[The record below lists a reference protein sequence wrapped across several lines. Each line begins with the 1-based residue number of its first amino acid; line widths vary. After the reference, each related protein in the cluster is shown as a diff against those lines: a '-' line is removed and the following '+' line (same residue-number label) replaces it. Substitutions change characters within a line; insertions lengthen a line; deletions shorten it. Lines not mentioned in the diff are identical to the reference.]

1 MRMDLKVSARLEI
14 DELRQRLQEAE
25 ETLNAIRNGEVD
37 ALVVSG
43 PGGERVFTLE
53 GAEYPYR
60 VLVESMNEGALT
72 LSLDGLVL
80 YCNAAFARLVER
92 PLDRM
97 MGSDIREFV
106 PDEERTAL
114 EDMLRIAQSGDV
126 RAEMPVLGSS
136 QSAFPTL
143 ISLSPITNGEEPSIA
158 AIVTD
163 LRERKRNEEA
173 EAAVRARDDFLAIAS
188 HELRSPLSA
197 LVVTLEILVRM
208 HDKACKRAD
217 AAEELHESQKLVRR
231 ARSQAERIAPLLD
244 RLLDFSQ
251 MASGKFALQ
260 RALCDLNEIVAES
273 AERFAQQ
280 ASRVGSELRLDL
292 ENSVLGHWDR
302 FRLEQVLTNLIGNAI
317 KYGAG
322 GPIDIRLSKAN
333 ASALVLV
340 EDRGIGI
347 PPDALNRIFGRFER
361 SSETEN
367 FSGLGLGLFITREI
381 VEQHGGSIHAENR
394 EGGGARFVVE
404 LPLKKDSAAD

>member
-25 ETLNAIRNGEVD
+25 ETLNAIRSGEVD

-53 GAEYPYR
+53 GAEYTYR

-72 LSLDGLVL
+72 LSPDGLVL

-106 PDEERTAL
+106 PGEERVAL

-126 RAEMPVLGSS
+126 RAEMPVLGSA

-143 ISLSPITNGEEPSIA
+143 ISLSPIAHGEEPTIA

-163 LRERKRNEEA
+163 LRERKRNEQA

-197 LVVTLEILVRM
+197 LVVNLEILARM
-208 HDKACKRAD
+208 HDKARQRPE
-217 AAEELHESQKLVRR
+217 AAEVLHESQKLVHR
-231 ARSQAERIAPLLD
+231 ARAQAERIAPLLD

-260 RALCDLNEIVAES
+260 RTLCDLSETVRES
-273 AERFAQQ
+273 ADRFAQQ
-280 ASRVGSELRLDL
+280 SSRAGSELRLDL
-292 ENSVLGHWDR
+292 ENGVLGHWDR

-322 GPIDIRLSKAN
+322 GPIDIRLRKAN
-333 ASALVLV
+333 ASALVIV

-347 PPDALNRIFGRFER
+347 PPDALDRIFGRFER
-361 SSETEN
+361 SSGTEN

-404 LPLKKDSAAD
+404 LPLKKESAAD